1 MKVFIKVFFILFV
14 FAVNGAK
21 AAEVSWYQQQ
31 VENTVVS
38 QAMLDVSV
46 KLLHKHKDIEIQE
59 KFEIPVFHKQAGEL
73 ETAPQSF
80 CRTCHTPLPHQK
92 ELRTRTFNN
101 MHVRYIACET
111 CHIDN
116 ANANLTYRWFDMEK
130 QQVIMPSADL
140 LRIGSE
146 MDNEIQRPTSPKI
159 APLLNNE
166 RLFLVKDDAFA
177 KKIAAQWKAAN
188 ETEKVALHA
197 KIHAP
202 LNWQKTENTHQGTPC
217 QDCHN
222 DKKSILDLSE
232 LGATSKQVQAISTH
246 IIPRYLAHYKN
257 DQQRMTIREML
268 H

>member
-14 FAVNGAK
+14 FVVNGAN
-21 AAEVSWYQQQ
+21 ASEGLWYQQQ
-31 VENTVVS
+31 VENAVVT
-38 QAMLDVSV
+38 QEMLDVSA
-46 KLLHKHKDIEIQE
+46 KLLREHKDIEIQE
-59 KFEIPVFHKQAGEL
+59 KFAIPVFHKQAGEL

-80 CRTCHTPLPHQK
+80 CRTCHTPLPHQNA
-92 ELRTRTFNN
+92 LRTRTFNN

-116 ANANLTYRWFDMEK
+116 ANANLTYRWFDVEK
-130 QQVIMPSADL
+130 QVIAQSDNL
-140 LRIGSE
+140 LRIGKDI
-146 MDNEIQRPTSPKI
+146 DNESQRPVNPKI

-166 RLFLVKDDAFA
+166 RLFLLKDDAFA
-177 KKIAAQWKAAN
+177 KKIAMQWKAAN
-188 ETEKVALHA
+188 ESEKVALHA

-217 QDCHN
+217 QECHN
-222 DKKSILDLSE
+222 DKKSMLDLSD
-232 LGATSKQVQAISTH
+232 LGATSKQIQAISTH

>member
-1 MKVFIKVFFILFV
+1 MKAFLILFLL
-14 FAVNGAK
+14 FIHDAN
-21 AAEVSWYQQQ
+21 AAEIPWYQQQ
-31 VENTVVS
+31 VENAVVS
-38 QAMLDVSV
+38 QEMLAVSA
-46 KLLHKHKDIEIQE
+46 KLVREHKDSDIQE
-59 KFEIPVFHKQAGEL
+59 KFAIPVFHKQAGEL

-101 MHVRYIACET
+101 MHVRFIACET

-130 QQVIMPSADL
+130 QQAMTPSPDF
-140 LRIGSE
+140 LRIGRE
-146 MDNEIQRPTSPKI
+146 IDNEIQRQVNPKI
-159 APLLNNE
+159 APLLNHE
-166 RLFLVKDDAFA
+166 RLFLVKDDIFA
-177 KKIAAQWKAAN
+177 KKIAAQWKVSS

-202 LNWQKTENTHQGTPC
+202 LNWQKTDKTHQGTPC

-232 LGATSKQVQAISTH
+232 LGATSTQIQAISTH